1 MHQGVAKEE
10 GGGKMEARE
19 PSGRNRFTG
28 IFYLNRGKMQGGGG
42 LRSIPTKTLQ
52 VLFELEKL
60 SRVFLLEQRKLINF
74 VGILR

>member
-1 MHQGVAKEE
+1 
-10 GGGKMEARE
+10 MEARE
-19 PSGRNRFTG
+19 PKQVYRNILFKPRKDAGR
-28 IFYLNRGKMQGGGG
+28 RGEGGGGGG

-52 VLFELEKL
+52 VVFELEKL